1 VQYLLRRVADE
12 LFAGHEFLYELG
24 KAKPAAKIT
33 LLTTPENCA
42 LLGSAAVSQNQIAD
56 RVAARIV
63 EPAVFEKFGGDR
75 LLVVSGEWK
84 NGDIWDGVEWK
95 NNGSTCQKERIGV
108 GVALKRVATLIP
120 RARFANLE
128 DQSPLLKKEL
138 VAVGGLTYL
147 FYHYTVNT
155 YKPRGAKKREAPGKK
170 KRDERRQ
177 EEEEEEEEEP
187 LAKIKIVEAHPEPEL
202 KIENDSDPEIT
213 AVFVAVKG
221 GDRTSSSNNNNKI
234 KIVEA
239 PHPEPV
245 LKIENDDADPDIE
258 AVFVAVKGGDRTSS
272 NNNNSS
278 TYTDIDFTAEGVE
291 PLQLDRECE
300 HVVAAVAAAIDE
312 INASIGF
319 APDRC

>member
-1 VQYLLRRVADE
+1 M
-12 LFAGHEFLYELG
+12 FAGHEFLYELG

-120 RARFANLE
+120 RARVANLE

-177 EEEEEEEEEP
+177 EEEEEEP

-221 GDRTSSSNNNNKI
+221 GDRTSSSSSKNNNKI

-258 AVFVAVKGGDRTSS
+258 AVFVAAKGGDRTSS

-291 PLQLDRECE
+291 PLQLDRERE

-312 INASIGF
+312 INASMGF